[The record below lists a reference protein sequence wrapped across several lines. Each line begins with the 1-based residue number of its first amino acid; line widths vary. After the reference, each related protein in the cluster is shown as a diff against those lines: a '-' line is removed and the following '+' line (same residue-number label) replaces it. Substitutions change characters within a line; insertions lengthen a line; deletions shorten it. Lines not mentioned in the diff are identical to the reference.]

1 MEFLVVFV
9 LEKSCFLFLKFK
21 INRSNE
27 QHLGVTTIE
36 KGADLGES

>member
-1 MEFLVVFV
+1 MFFV
-9 LEKSCFLFLKFK
+9 LKFK

-36 KGADLGES
+36 KGADLGEW